1 MKTLILIALILSS
14 PILAQPQTKDW
25 PIAAPK
31 NSAITVKVPKNLI
44 GDPKYHRWQ
53 GNVSYTVIVGRGED
67 GAVVVN
73 DRRDWRDAGWPLM
86 LELQLK
92 NLKSSKTKT
101 EVQLKSGTTEIYL
114 KFNMAPELVSDVFR
128 QVAFSGTPD
137 EFEKS
142 PEYQEVGERLL
153 PAIFSSGKLAGLT
166 REQQLKVIRVV
177 GYDTTAAQAQEYKGK
192 TYIAVNVTGDS
203 VYNTLQL
210 GQAARV
216 ARVTQ
221 DYLLKALK
229 EKYALVSDIPGLDG
243 IAVKMEIQYK
253 DFLEKYVAAQHDDL
267 ILYASLK
274 SIKDFSDAEITSQ
287 QLLDQ
292 SIVLVNGDRIQVSL
306 DLAK

>member
-14 PILAQPQTKDW
+14 PALAVPQTKNW
-25 PIAAPK
+25 PITALK
-31 NSAITVKVPKNLI
+31 NSAITVRVPKNLI

-53 GNVSYTVIVGRGED
+53 GNVSYTVLVGRGED
-67 GAVVVN
+67 GAIVVN
-73 DRRDWRDAGWPLM
+73 DRKDWRDAGWPLM

-92 NLKSSKTKT
+92 NVKSSKTKT

-114 KFNMAPELVSDVFR
+114 KFNMAPEFVSDVFR
-128 QVAFSGTPD
+128 QVAFTGTPD

-142 PEYQEVGERLL
+142 PDYQEVGERLL
-153 PAIFSSGKLAGLT
+153 PTIFNSGKLAGLT
-166 REQQLKVIRVV
+166 REQQLKVIRAV
-177 GYDTTAAQAQEYKGK
+177 GYDTTAAQALEYKGK
-192 TYIAVNVTGDS
+192 IYIAVSITGDS

-229 EKYALVSDIPGLDG
+229 EKYALVLDTPGLDG
-243 IAVKMEIQYK
+243 IAINMEIQYK
-253 DFLEKYVAAQHDDL
+253 NFLEKYVAAQHDDL